1 METLRV
7 LVVDDETG
15 MRLAV
20 ARVLNTYTVRPDES
34 DEHAV
39 GFSVETAESG
49 EAALEMM
56 AASVP
61 DILLLDMK
69 LPGMSGLDVLR
80 ELRERRVDT
89 LTVMITAYA
98 TLETAIEAT
107 KRGAHD
113 FLPKPFTP
121 EDLRVAIR
129 RVVRHLA
136 VQREARRLAEE
147 KRQVRFQFISVLGHE
162 LKAPLAAVEGYLQ
175 ILKDGSAGSDPAV
188 VARVIDRA
196 LVRTEGMRKLIVDLL
211 NMTRIESGQKR
222 RDLVA
227 ADLRDAAA
235 AAIETVAQAA
245 AARGIA
251 IDLEAPE
258 RAPLVAD
265 RGELDI
271 IFNNLVSNA
280 VKYNRDHGRVTVAI
294 DRADAMWRVR
304 VSDTGIGLAPDDA
317 ARLFQDFVRIKNEQT
332 RTIPGTGLGLSIVK
346 KLAPALRRGRVGRE
360 RARRGQHVH
369 GDAEG
374 IGERAGTRGFGPSDE
389 LGLPGNIE
397 AAVALCGYT
406 LPHCSRAVRAP
417 LEILQMTDSRHPRVP
432 RPRDRGRGPR
442 VGVAAA
448 PPSRSRRPGLP
459 GPPPRSARGR

>member
-1 METLRV
+1 MDTLRV

-20 ARVLNTYTVRPDES
+20 ARVLSTYTVRPDES

-39 GFSVETAESG
+39 GFSVETADTG
-49 EAALEMM
+49 EAALELM
-56 AASVP
+56 AASAP

-80 ELRERRVDT
+80 EIRERRIDT

-136 VQREARRLAEE
+136 VQREAKRLAEE

-175 ILKDGSAGSDPAV
+175 IMKDGSAGSDPAV
-188 VARVIDRA
+188 VARIIDRA
-196 LVRTEGMRKLIVDLL
+196 LARTEGMRKLIVDLL

-222 RDLVA
+222 RELVA
-227 ADLRDAAA
+227 ADLREAAA
-235 AAIETVAQAA
+235 AAIETVAAAA
-245 AARGIA
+245 AARGIE
-251 IDLEAPE
+251 IRLEAPE
-258 RAPLVAD
+258 RAPIVAD
-265 RGELDI
+265 RG
-271 IFNNLVSNA
+271 S
-280 VKYNRDHGRVTVAI
+280 VTI
-294 DRADAMWRVR
+294 DRADGFWRVR
-304 VSDTGIGLAPDDA
+304 VADTGIGLTREDA
-317 ARLFQDFVRIKNEQT
+317 GRLFQDFVRIKNDQT

-346 KLAPALRRGRVGRE
+346 KLAQLYG
-360 RARRGQHVH
+360 
-369 GDAEG
+369 GDATVES
-374 IGERAGTRGFGPSDE
+374 E
-389 LGLPGNIE
+389 PG
-397 AAVALCGYT
+397 VGSTFTVT
-406 LPHCSRAVRAP
+406 LK
-417 LEILQMTDSRHPRVP
+417 
-432 RPRDRGRGPR
+432 G
-442 VGVAAA
+442 
-448 PPSRSRRPGLP
+448 
-459 GPPPRSARGR
+459 

>member
-1 METLRV
+1 MTSEPTAPHILLVDDDEDFLYQHKVQLEHAGYRVTTATTRAEAEALAADLKPDLAILDLMMEQHDDGFVLSHHLKRLLPGLPVILVTAVTAETGLSFAPTSGAERAWVGADAMLAKPIRFEQLKREVERLLRDRDKGLRGSGLGAGQHAERCKGIAVETLRV

-34 DEHAV
+34 EEHAV
-39 GFSVETAESG
+39 GFTVETAESG

-56 AASVP
+56 AASAP

-69 LPGMSGLDVLR
+69 LGGMSGLDVLR
-80 ELRERRVDT
+80 ELRERRIET

-98 TLETAIEAT
+98 TIETAIEAT

-175 ILKDGSAGSDPAV
+175 IMKDGSAGSDPAV
-188 VARVIDRA
+188 VARIIDRA

-211 NMTRIESGQKR
+211 NMTRIESGRKR

-227 ADLRDAAA
+227 ADLRDAATA
-235 AAIETVAQAA
+235 AMETVAQ
-245 AARGIA
+245 RQ
-251 IDLEAPE
+251 P
-258 RAPLVAD
+258 
-265 RGELDI
+265 
-271 IFNNLVSNA
+271 
-280 VKYNRDHGRVTVAI
+280 
-294 DRADAMWRVR
+294 
-304 VSDTGIGLAPDDA
+304 
-317 ARLFQDFVRIKNEQT
+317 
-332 RTIPGTGLGLSIVK
+332 PGAS
-346 KLAPALRRGRVGRE
+346 
-360 RARRGQHVH
+360 
-369 GDAEG
+369 
-374 IGERAGTRGFGPSDE
+374 PS
-389 LGLPGNIE
+389 
-397 AAVALCGYT
+397 A
-406 LPHCSRAVRAP
+406 
-417 LEILQMTDSRHPRVP
+417 
-432 RPRDRGRGPR
+432 
-442 VGVAAA
+442 
-448 PPSRSRRPGLP
+448 SRR
-459 GPPPRSARGR
+459 RSGRRSSPIAASSTSSSTTSSAMP

>member
-1 METLRV
+1 VETLRV

-39 GFSVETAESG
+39 GFAVETADTG

-61 DILLLDMK
+61 HILLLDMK

-80 ELRERRVDT
+80 EIRERRIDT

-175 ILKDGSAGSDPAV
+175 IMKDGSAGSDPAV
-188 VARVIDRA
+188 LARIIDRA

-227 ADLRDAAA
+227 ADLREAAA
-235 AAIETVAQAA
+235 AAIETAA
-245 AARGIA
+245 PAASARGIT
-251 IDLEAPE
+251 IRLEAPA

-271 IFNNLVSNA
+271 VFNNLVGNA
-280 VKYNRDHGRVTVAI
+280 VKYNRDHGSVTITV
-294 DRADAMWRVR
+294 DRAGGCWRLR
-304 VSDTGIGLAPDDA
+304 VSDTGIGLAAEDA
-317 ARLFQDFVRIKNEQT
+317 RRLFQDFVRIKNDQT
-332 RTIPGTGLGLSIVK
+332 RAIPGTGLGLSIVK
-346 KLAPALRRGRVGRE
+346 KVAQLYG
-360 RARRGQHVH
+360 
-369 GDAEG
+369 GDATVESEPG
-374 IGERAGTRGFGPSDE
+374 AGSTFT
-389 LGLPGNIE
+389 
-397 AAVALCGYT
+397 VT
-406 LPHCSRAVRAP
+406 LK
-417 LEILQMTDSRHPRVP
+417 
-432 RPRDRGRGPR
+432 G
-442 VGVAAA
+442 
-448 PPSRSRRPGLP
+448 
-459 GPPPRSARGR
+459 

>member
-1 METLRV
+1 MDKLKV

-20 ARVLNTYTVRPDES
+20 ARVLNTYTVRPDEKS
-34 DEHAV
+34 DHAV
-39 GFSVETAESG
+39 GFAVETAESG

-69 LPGMSGLDVLR
+69 MGGMSGLDVLR
-80 ELRERRVDT
+80 ELHERHIET

-107 KRGAHD
+107 KQGAHD

-147 KRQVRFQFISVLGHE
+147 KRQVRFQFITVLGHE

-188 VARVIDRA
+188 LARVVDRA

-222 RDLVA
+222 RELGP

-235 AAIETVAQAA
+235 AAIETVSRAA
-245 AARGIA
+245 AARGI
-251 IDLEAPE
+251 DVRLHAPE

-271 IFNNLVSNA
+271 ILNNLVTNA
-280 VKYNRDHGRVTVAI
+280 VKYNRDHGRVDVTIAAA
-294 DRADAMWRVR
+294 DGGGWSHPRRRHGHRAGSSRRPAALPGLRAHQERADA
-304 VSDTGIGLAPDDA
+304 D
-317 ARLFQDFVRIKNEQT
+317 
-332 RTIPGTGLGLSIVK
+332 
-346 KLAPALRRGRVGRE
+346 
-360 RARRGQHVH
+360 
-369 GDAEG
+369 
-374 IGERAGTRGFGPSDE
+374 
-389 LGLPGNIE
+389 
-397 AAVALCGYT
+397 
-406 LPHCSRAVRAP
+406 
-417 LEILQMTDSRHPRVP
+417 DSRHRA
-432 RPRDRGRGPR
+432 RPVDREEART
-442 VGVAAA
+442 VV
-448 PPSRSRRPGLP
+448 RRRRLG
-459 GPPPRSARGR
+459 